1 MPTPCDIT
9 PDEMSAAYRA
19 SGLHRERYGLA
30 RALETP
36 CIYIALRAFAT
47 ALRGKA
53 CPEQRRREQ
62 QQHGKPAPIQRAIF

>member
-1 MPTPCDIT
+1 MTPDIT
-9 PDEMSAAYRA
+9 PDELSAAYRA
-19 SGLHRERYGLA
+19 SGLHSERYGLA

-47 ALRGKA
+47 ALRGK
-53 CPEQRRREQ
+53 EQ